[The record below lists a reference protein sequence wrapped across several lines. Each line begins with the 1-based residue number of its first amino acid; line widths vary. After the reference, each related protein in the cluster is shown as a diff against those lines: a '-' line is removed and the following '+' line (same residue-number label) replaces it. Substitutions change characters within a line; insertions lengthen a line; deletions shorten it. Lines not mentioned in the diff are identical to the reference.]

1 MQSDV
6 GWCELLGSWHPPH
19 TQQLD
24 AMQVWLAHGPT
35 SAHVDHVELCP
46 APEQMPPPG
55 FTII

>member
-1 MQSDV
+1 
-6 GWCELLGSWHPPH
+6 
-19 TQQLD
+19 
-24 AMQVWLAHGPT
+24 MQVWLAHGPT